1 MDFIDQVKQF
11 SKRALSMR
19 ESLQTEEATKTAII
33 MPFFSMLGYDV
44 FNPEEFS
51 PEFTADVGIKQGEK
65 VDYAIMQNGEPIILI
80 EAKWIGGP
88 LEKHDSQ
95 LFRYFGT
102 CTAKFGILT
111 NGLIYKF
118 YTDLDAPNKMD
129 LKPFLVIDI
138 SDVKESQISELKK
151 FQKSNF
157 NLEEIIN
164 TASELRYTNDFRKKL
179 MDELSNPSDD
189 FVRFFLADTY
199 DGVKTQNVIDKFRP
213 ILKKAL
219 NNYINEL
226 MSDKITTALKAED
239 EVARADA
246 DTSENPETAE
256 DSRIET
262 TQSEIEAYAIVRGLL
277 MDVVPPED
285 VFYRDTESY
294 FSILY
299 KDNNRKWICR
309 FRIKDDKVLLS
320 YPDENKK
327 EIRHEM
333 ASLYDVEEH
342 KDSLIQVV
350 NRYISQ

>member
-11 SKRALSMR
+11 SKRALSMKD
-19 ESLQTEEATKTAII
+19 SLQTEEATKTAII

-51 PEFTADVGIKQGEK
+51 PEFTADVGVKKGEK
-65 VDYAIMQNGEPIILI
+65 VDYAIMQDGEPIILI
-80 EAKWIGGP
+80 EAKWIGGL

-111 NGLIYKF
+111 NGIIYKF

-138 SDVKESQISELKK
+138 LDIKESQISELKK
-151 FQKSNF
+151 FHKSNF
-157 NLEEIIN
+157 NLEEITN
-164 TASELRYTNDFRKKL
+164 TASELRYTNEFRKKL
-179 MDELSNPSDD
+179 MDQLLNPSDD
-189 FVRFFLADTY
+189 FVRFFLADAY

-213 ILKKAL
+213 VLKRAL

-226 MSDKITTALKAED
+226 MNDKITTALKAED
-239 EVARADA
+239 AVSESPAKEESLEV
-246 DTSENPETAE
+246 SEN
-256 DSRIET
+256 SKVET
-262 TQSEIEAYAIVRGLL
+262 TQSEIEAYAVVRGMLK
-277 MDVVPPED
+277 DVVPLD
-285 VFYRDTESY
+285 DIFYRDTESY

-309 FRIKDDKVLLS
+309 FRIKEDKVLLS

-327 EIRHEM
+327 EVRCDLDSI
-333 ASLYDVEEH
+333 YDIETC
-342 KDSLIQVV
+342 KDALENVV
-350 NRYISQ
+350 RRYML